1 MAKALHNSPFTGS
14 QQVNERSSGGKI
26 FLIGFMGSGKSYW
39 GKKWAQ
45 QYGFD
50 FYDLDQLIEAEHNK
64 TIATIFEND
73 GEDIFR
79 QMETVELKKLA
90 AKDKCIIACGGGTA
104 CYDNNM
110 QWMNEQ
116 GVTAYLQASP
126 QYIYERVLEETEK
139 RPLIKKVS
147 RAELL
152 FFIEQKLKER
162 EGFYNQATIILPVQD
177 LDDNF
182 EPEFISKP
190 ARR

>member
-1 MAKALHNSPFTGS
+1 MTKASDNFPFNGL
-14 QQVNERSSGGKI
+14 VGKI

-45 QYGFD
+45 QYGLD
-50 FYDLDQLIEAEHNK
+50 FYDLDQLIETEHNK

-104 CYDNNM
+104 CYAENM
-110 QWMNEQ
+110 QWMNDN
-116 GVTAYLQASP
+116 GITVYLQASP
-126 QYIYERVLEETEK
+126 QYIYDQVLEETEK

-162 EGFYNQATIILPVQD
+162 EPFYNQAKITLPVQD
-177 LDDNF
+177 LHDNF
-182 EPEFISKP
+182 VPAFITKQD
-190 ARR
+190 